1 MSRAAAD
8 PPAAGRPGKTDAT
21 AVGRLLRE
29 YHLRGLDPAG
39 IRRLGG
45 SVHGSSVSYKITTDG
60 DPPWIVR
67 AFRVDGA
74 VPAQFSGTEA
84 ETMADWVIGRART
97 LFRLAEAGY
106 PAPRPVRVHSGELV
120 GVAGPWLTW
129 ATTFADGPVLRPSL
143 DQLRSL
149 GSALGR
155 LHTVAAVG
163 PAGAGEAPGAG
174 RGAEAG
180 AGAGSGGARSGG
192 AQSGGA
198 GPNGVVTAGETNE
211 AGSVNEA
218 GGPNKAGWVNEAG
231 GVNEA
236 GEVNE
241 SGGVNEPGWADGV
254 VGTGGVGGAGG
265 QVGPGKAAWHP
276 DAAVATTL
284 ARLDAVADRLPDD
297 WRSMHESFLRTTLA
311 VQHWARRLPTGLV
324 HGDAWAGNAVAGP
337 DGEVTLIDWE
347 TSGIGLPVL
356 DLGNCLAECHLDA
369 DLPPDR
375 PEAWLVQ
382 PDEQR
387 IAAVAE
393 GYRAHRVP
401 TGAERELLADAA
413 RFGAAFVGAVHFEAA
428 LIEGAGGPAMDAR
441 LARLR
446 NRLDISDTVAELA
459 LRHLPPPA
467 R

>member
-45 SVHGSSVSYKITTDG
+45 SVHGSSVSYKITAGG

-106 PAPRPVRVHSGELV
+106 PAPRPVRAHSGELV

-163 PAGAGEAPGAG
+163 PAGAG
-174 RGAEAG
+174 AEA
-180 AGAGSGGARSGG
+180 
-192 AQSGGA
+192 
-198 GPNGVVTAGETNE
+198 
-211 AGSVNEA
+211 
-218 GGPNKAGWVNEAG
+218 
-231 GVNEA
+231 
-236 GEVNE
+236 
-241 SGGVNEPGWADGV
+241 
-254 VGTGGVGGAGG
+254 
-265 QVGPGKAAWHP
+265 GPGKAAWHP

-311 VQHWARRLPTGLV
+311 VQHWAGRLPTGLV

-413 RFGAAFVGAVHFEAA
+413 RFGAAFVGAIHFEAA
-428 LIEGAGGPAMDAR
+428 LIEGAAGPSMDAR

-446 NRLDISDTVAELA
+446 NRLDISDTVAEFA

-467 R
+467 P

>member
-1 MSRAAAD
+1 VSPAAAE

-45 SVHGSSVSYKITTDG
+45 SVHGSSVSYKITADG

-67 AFRVDGA
+67 AYRVEGA

-84 ETMADWVIGRART
+84 ETMADWVIGRAWT
-97 LFRLAEAGY
+97 LSRLAEAGY
-106 PAPRPVRVHSGELV
+106 PAPRPVRARSGELV

-143 DQLRSL
+143 DELRAL

-155 LHTVAAVG
+155 LHTVPVDGPVG
-163 PAGAGEAPGAG
+163 SRGASGTGGGAGAGELARAGSVSGADG
-174 RGAEAG
+174 VLGPDVASEAVGSDEVRGSAVAAG
-180 AGAGSGGARSGG
+180 AG
-192 AQSGGA
+192 
-198 GPNGVVTAGETNE
+198 
-211 AGSVNEA
+211 
-218 GGPNKAGWVNEAG
+218 G
-231 GVNEA
+231 GVR
-236 GEVNE
+236 
-241 SGGVNEPGWADGV
+241 
-254 VGTGGVGGAGG
+254 
-265 QVGPGKAAWHP
+265 PGKAAWHP

-297 WRSMHESFLRTTLA
+297 WRPMHEAFVRTTLA
-311 VQHWARRLPTGLV
+311 VQHWAGRLPTGLV
-324 HGDAWAGNAVAGP
+324 HGDVWAGNAVAGP
-337 DGEVTLIDWE
+337 GGAVTLIDWE
-347 TSGIGLPVL
+347 TGGIGLPVL
-356 DLGNCLAECHLDA
+356 DLGNCLAECHLNA

-401 TGAERELLADAA
+401 TNAERELLANAA
-413 RFGAAFVGAVHFEAA
+413 RFGAAFVGAIHFEAA
-428 LIEGAGGPAMDAR
+428 LLEGASGPAMDAR

-446 NRLDISDTVAELA
+446 NRLDISDTVAEFA
-459 LRHLPPPA
+459 LRHLPAPA